1 MPPKSLVKGV
11 LTYNRWVDKIPIFK
25 LTFDADYRK
34 RFQEGCEQIFNEG
47 YLTNHT
53 MVRKAEALFKELN
66 QSKFAIGVS
75 NCTSALEIA
84 LKAIDVKGKEVILP
98 TNTFIAT
105 YLAVKNAGGIP
116 VIADIEPEFYSL
128 SAEELSKKIGPNT
141 KAVILV
147 HIGGHISP
155 VAREIKSICKKHGLF
170 LVEDAAHAHFSEL
183 DGIKAGN
190 IGDIGCFSFHM
201 TKVVTS
207 GEGGMITTS
216 HEDLYE
222 RCLSFRQFGMDLNHQ
237 HSHVREG
244 FNHKLSE
251 FNALA
256 MILDLERS
264 SDRIKKRREIGKRY
278 QSNLDGTPWIVS
290 KDTESS
296 KGSFYKQIVILPE
309 NISRKDIEKKFS
321 EEGIALT
328 NGVYFQPLHRQPIC
342 EESVRDKKFT
352 VSDRF
357 SDNHIC
363 PPCYP
368 ELTLSEIDRIC
379 EVLIKAGGT

>member
-1 MPPKSLVKGV
+1 ME
-11 LTYNRWVDKIPIFK
+11 KIPIFK
-25 LTFDADYRK
+25 LTFDEDFRR
-34 RFQEGCEQIFNEG
+34 RFHEGCEQIFNEG
-47 YLTNHT
+47 FLTNHT
-53 MVRKAEALFKELN
+53 MVRKAEAFFKELN
-66 QSKFAIGVS
+66 HSKFAVGVS
-75 NCTSALEIA
+75 SCTSALEIA

-105 YLAVKNAGGIP
+105 YLAIRNAGGIP
-116 VIADIEPEFYSL
+116 VIADIEPNYYSL
-128 SAEELSKKIGPNT
+128 SADELAKKITPNT

-155 VAREIKSICKKHGLF
+155 EAREIKSICKKHGLF

-183 DGIKAGN
+183 DGMKAGN

-216 HEDLYE
+216 HEDLFK
-222 RCLSFRQFGMDLNHQ
+222 RCLSLRQFGMDLDHH

-264 SDRIKKRREIGKRY
+264 SSRIEKRREIGQRY
-278 QSNLDGTPWIVS
+278 KANLEGTAWKILTDS
-290 KDTESS
+290 ESS
-296 KGSFYKQIVILPE
+296 KGSFYKQIIIPPPE
-309 NISRKDIEKKFS
+309 VKRKDIEKLFQS
-321 EEGIALT
+321 EDISLT
-328 NGVYFQPLHRQPIC
+328 NGVYFQPLHRQPVC
-342 EESVRDKKFT
+342 KQSVGNNNYP
-352 VSDRF
+352 VSDVF
-357 SDNHIC
+357 SDRHIC

-368 ELTLSEIDRIC
+368 ELTLHEVDRIC
-379 EVLIKAGGT
+379 EILLKVGKR

>member
-1 MPPKSLVKGV
+1 ME
-11 LTYNRWVDKIPIFK
+11 NIPIFK
-25 LTFDADYRK
+25 LTFDHDYRK
-34 RFQEGCEQIFNEG
+34 RFKDGCDQIFNEG

-53 MVRKAEALFKELN
+53 MVRKAETLFKEMN
-66 QSKFAIGVS
+66 DSSFAVGVS
-75 NCTSALEIA
+75 NCSSALEVA
-84 LKAIDVKGKEVILP
+84 LKACDVKGKEVILP

-116 VIADIEPEFYSL
+116 VIADIEKEFYSL
-128 SAEELSKKIGPNT
+128 DPEQISSRINNQT
-141 KAVILV
+141 KAVIVV

-155 VAREIKSICKKHGLF
+155 ATREIKSICRKHNL
-170 LVEDAAHAHFSEL
+170 LLIEDAAHAHFAEL
-183 DGIKAGN
+183 DGVKAGN

-216 HEDLYE
+216 DKSLYE
-222 RCLSFRQFGMDLNHQ
+222 RCISFRQFGMDPDHQ
-237 HSHVREG
+237 HSHVLEG

-264 SDRIKKRREIGKRY
+264 SERIKKRQAIGRRY
-278 QSNLDGTPWIVS
+278 QKNLTGTAWKVS
-290 KDTESS
+290 SDTESS
-296 KGSFYKQIVILPE
+296 KGSFYKQILIPPQGVKREELE
-309 NISRKDIEKKFS
+309 KALSEHGIS
-321 EEGIALT
+321 LT

-342 EESVRDKKFT
+342 KTSISNEQFP
-352 VSDRF
+352 VSDQF
-357 SDNHIC
+357 SDVHIC

-368 ELTLSEIDRIC
+368 ELTLEEIDHIC
-379 EVLIKAGGT
+379 KVLSKVGQQ